1 MHAADLLASPHS
13 GASLQRVVIVGR
25 PNVGKSALFNRIIGK
40 RHAVV
45 ESIPGVTRDRLYH
58 PVHWG
63 GKRFDLIDTGGIVF
77 GDDDP
82 LVEQIRVQAEIA
94 LAQADVVLFVVDA
107 EAGLMPSDSELANRL
122 RSLKKPLIVCVNKA
136 DHEKRESWAAEFF
149 ALGFAE
155 VLPISAIHG
164 RGIAELL
171 DRIVEL
177 LPDAT
182 QIESEESGVTL
193 TILGRPNVGKSSL
206 LNALCGEDR
215 VIVSNIP
222 GTTRDPI
229 DTVIR
234 HNDEVITVV
243 DTAGLRR
250 PGKIQGSV
258 EYYMDLRAKR
268 SLRRASLA
276 IVVADG
282 EEGLTSGDKRAAE
295 FVVRAGRAL
304 VFAVNKWDRVEPPD
318 GRPKVRSKPKKFFA
332 ARFSEDAAEF
342 AWAPLCFTSALKHTG
357 IDALLDTCLE
367 CLDNYSL
374 RVTTGALNRVV
385 RQAVAEVPPSSRG
398 KPVRVYYATQV
409 ATSPPTVALFVN
421 DPGRVHFSYLRFLEN
436 RLRDAFPLTGT
447 PIRLLLRASHEE
459 QGARKRGTRGAARRS
474 HE

>member
-1 MHAADLLASPHS
+1 MQPTDSPVSSSS
-13 GASLQRVVIVGR
+13 GASPPRVVIVGR

-58 PVHWG
+58 PAQWN
-63 GKRFDLIDTGGIVF
+63 GKVFDLIDTGGILF

-82 LVEQIRVQAEIA
+82 LVEQIRVQADIA
-94 LAQADVVLFVVDA
+94 LAEADVVLFVVDA
-107 EAGLMPSDSELANRL
+107 EAGLTPGDQELADRL
-122 RSLKKPLIVCVNKA
+122 RPLKKPLIVCANKA
-136 DHEKRESWAAEFF
+136 DHERREPWAAEFF
-149 ALGFAE
+149 ALGFEE

-164 RGIAELL
+164 LGIAELL
-171 DRIVEL
+171 DRVVEL
-177 LPDAT
+177 LP
-182 QIESEESGVTL
+182 ESPQSEIEESAATL
-193 TILGRPNVGKSSL
+193 TIIGRPNVGKSSL
-206 LNALCGEDR
+206 LNAMCGEDR
-215 VIVSNIP
+215 VIVSDIP

-234 HNDEVITVV
+234 HKGEAITVV

-276 IVVADG
+276 TVVVDG

-318 GRPKVRSKPKKFFA
+318 GKPSVRSKAKRLFA
-332 ARFSEDAAEF
+332 ERFQKSAPEF
-342 AWAPLCFTSALKHTG
+342 AWAPLCYTSALHRTG

-367 CLDNYSL
+367 CMDSYSL
-374 RVTTGALNRVV
+374 RITTGALNRVV
-385 RQAVAEVPPSSRG
+385 RQAVAEVPTTSRG
-398 KPVRVYYATQV
+398 KPVKVYYATQV

-421 DPGRVHFSYLRFLEN
+421 DPSRIHFSYLRFLEN
-436 RLRDAFPLTGT
+436 RLREAFPLAGT
-447 PIRLLLRASHEE
+447 PVRLMLRASHEE
-459 QGARKRGTRGAARRS
+459 RSERKRAAGSRRRPKS
-474 HE
+474 